1 MRIISIQDE
10 NPKRRGTEYINL
22 DRVEAVRKDKP
33 LNENAKYRI
42 SIVTFTADKIRE
54 YEYNTEEK
62 RDEVYENIVDAWVGK
77 NGEKINIS

>member
-77 NGEKINIS
+77 NG

>member
-62 RDEVYENIVDAWVGK
+62 EMKYM
-77 NGEKINIS
+77 KILLMHG

>member
-1 MRIISIQDE
+1 M
-10 NPKRRGTEYINL
+10 KM
-22 DRVEAVRKDKP
+22 
-33 LNENAKYRI
+33 LNIEL

-77 NGEKINIS
+77 NG